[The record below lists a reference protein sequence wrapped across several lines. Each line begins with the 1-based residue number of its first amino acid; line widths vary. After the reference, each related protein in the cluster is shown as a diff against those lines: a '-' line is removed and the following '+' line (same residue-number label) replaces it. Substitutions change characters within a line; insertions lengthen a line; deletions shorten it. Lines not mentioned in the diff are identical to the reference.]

1 MKQYEQ
7 QEKSISSKSISKL
20 PQLTE
25 RQKKNLKKRLPI
37 TIVSALQII
46 TLYLTA
52 WSFVKIASLLVGHY
66 HGEQVYFLP
75 SLFFK
80 FNNVDM
86 WFIPIVAV
94 ISIYGWLLSTRV
106 IRFKKPKWRV
116 ILFCNLILSNAFTLI
131 AFGMSQLQKNFLP
144 FFYERLNRVIYTDEV
159 LDKILFQQ
167 VQGFF
172 FTVMLMPLILFGF
185 LLMFIMTKYRKHD
198 AEFIKAFY
206 QFEWTGERLRK
217 FENIGKVEDV
227 IIEYPDIELGM
238 NKKTNEMVVLPGFDR
253 SLNTMITGSI
263 GTGKTAALGL
273 PIINQDL
280 HYITRFMNA
289 YPTIREDENYISE
302 EIQGRF
308 MNGLSIVEPSNDLCQ
323 KVYKLAKAHGIPD
336 EAITYIDPTNP
347 NTPSI
352 NFMRGPVDKVAEVF
366 AQVMAGINDNGGG
379 GNPFFEQAQRNH
391 LKQFIYLLKL
401 HDPEVEATFDMLKE
415 MYNDTNL
422 VHEMHLKL
430 KVQIDS
436 EYGDGSQIDRKLE
449 RDRYNFFII
458 LKNLD
463 KWFDGVII
471 PKEERGP
478 QGNQKVYNDAGKLVY
493 IDTQETFVQN
503 LRNQLSDIGANPLLS
518 RVLFGESDFDFDAH
532 MGREGGI
539 LLVNTAK
546 GQLEGLSPVLGKL
559 VLMSLQNAA
568 FRREPNVSTFHHILI
583 DEAPEYLYSNFAT
596 FPTQSRKFK
605 VMLTLLQQ
613 TLTQLRG
620 AFGEDYMNTVVAAMR
635 NRMVYADVS
644 SFDGKYFSDMF
655 GEVDEFEEG
664 ETENAVSPLQ
674 DNPESRSGSNYKKTR
689 KAAMSSADILFQ
701 DAFECAVKIV
711 VNNKSMPVQRI
722 QANFVPKDEFK
733 EAVIK
738 VDQAAAD
745 IWIEHRYAVSTEEM
759 VIEDTDDAVLDTGVK
774 ADLPPVVQEEKET
787 VATSEEVSKTVENA
801 DVDKT
806 INITQPAY
814 PKPTPIV
821 SVPKPKRNVPQGPVQ
836 TIVVFDEESEKPKAR
851 PKAEQTMVEIK
862 SPVEQTMPQ
871 KPVPTKSAAPLG
883 EIVFG
888 TPSPKQTTTPA
899 TPIQEAKPLDTI
911 SIMTA
916 INNEPNDEGMPEVSF
931 GRKKVKIAESSA
943 TVVKE
948 TSVQMEQ
955 EGADLFENE
964 AVLEQKPVVKIKRS
978 LSQSKVEYKEAELDE
993 ATEKFAKELQNG
1005 LDSRHS

>member
-1 MKQYEQ
+1 MKQSEQ
-7 QEKSISSKSISKL
+7 QEKLKGNKANSKL

-25 RQKKNLKKRLPI
+25 QQKKNLKKRLPI
-37 TIVSALQII
+37 TIVSVLQLI
-46 TLYLTA
+46 TLYFTA
-52 WSFVKIASLLVGHY
+52 WSFVKIVSLMVGHY
-66 HGEQVYFLP
+66 YGEQVYYLP

-94 ISIYGWLLSTRV
+94 VSIYGWLLSTRV
-106 IRFKKPKWRV
+106 VRFKKPKWRV
-116 ILFCNLILSNAFTLI
+116 VLFWNAILSNAFTLI

-144 FFYERLNRVIYTDEV
+144 FFYERLNRVIYTDDV
-159 LDKILFQQ
+159 LDEILFQQ

-172 FTVMLMPLILFGF
+172 FTVMLIPLILFGF
-185 LLMFIMTKYRKHD
+185 LFMFLMTKYRKHD
-198 AEFIKAFY
+198 ADLIKAFY

-217 FENIGKVEDV
+217 FENIGKTEDV

-280 HYITRFMNA
+280 HYITRFINA

-366 AQVMAGINDNGGG
+366 AQVMQGINDNGGG

-415 MYNDTNL
+415 MYNDTNV

-430 KVQIDS
+430 KIQIDR
-436 EYGDGSQIDRKLE
+436 EYGNGKQIDRKLE

-463 KWFDGVII
+463 KWFDTVIV

-478 QGNQKVYNDAGKLVY
+478 QGNQKVYNDDGALVY
-493 IDTQETFVQN
+493 VDTQESYVQG
-503 LRNQLSDIGANPLLS
+503 LRNLLSDIGANPLLS
-518 RVLFGESDFDFDAH
+518 RVLNGHSDFDFDAH

-664 ETENAVSPLQ
+664 ESENAVSPLQ
-674 DNPESRSGSNYKKTR
+674 DSPESRSGSSYKKTR
-689 KAAMSSADILFQ
+689 KAAMSSGDILFQ
-701 DAFECAVKIV
+701 EAFECAVKIV

-738 VDQAAAD
+738 VDPAAANV
-745 IWIEHRYAVSTEEM
+745 WIENRYAEPTEEM
-759 VIEDTDDAVLDTGVK
+759 IVEDTDDAVLDTVVD
-774 ADLPPVVQEEKET
+774 AELPPVAAVEENTK
-787 VATSEEVSKTVENA
+787 SVENA
-801 DVDKT
+801 EVDKT

-814 PKPTPIV
+814 PKPTPVV
-821 SVPKPKRNVPQGPVQ
+821 SVPKPKKRAPQSPVQ
-836 TIVVFDEESEKPKAR
+836 TIVVFDEESEKPKMR
-851 PKAEQTMVEIK
+851 PKAEQPIEEMK

-871 KPVPTKSAAPLG
+871 KPVPTKVVETAPLG
-883 EIVFG
+883 EL
-888 TPSPKQTTTPA
+888 A
-899 TPIQEAKPLDTI
+899 TGSAKSNSTAAPTATLTQEAQPLDTV
-911 SIMTA
+911 SITTTA
-916 INNEPNDEGMPEVSF
+916 TIPNDEGLPEVSI
-931 GRKKVKIAESSA
+931 GRKKVKAEQPTA
-943 TVVKE
+943 PVVE
-948 TSVQMEQ
+948 ESPVQIEQ
-955 EGADLFENE
+955 DGAAPAPKENE
-964 AVLEQKPVVKIKRS
+964 PVIETAPVVKKKRS
-978 LSQSKVEYKEAELDE
+978 LSQSTEVYKEAELDE
-993 ATEKFAKELQNG
+993 ATKNFAKELQDG
-1005 LDSRHS
+1005 LDSRRS